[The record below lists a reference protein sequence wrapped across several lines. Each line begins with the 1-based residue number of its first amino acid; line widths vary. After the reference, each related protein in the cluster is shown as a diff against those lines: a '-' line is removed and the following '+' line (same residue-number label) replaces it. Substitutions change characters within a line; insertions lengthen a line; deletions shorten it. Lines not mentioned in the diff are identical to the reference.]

1 MNYRTIVMIFLLFLG
16 AVIINFFIM
25 KLWDSVRANF
35 IARLAIGSSD
45 SARFSHDF
53 LRDVFSRT
61 SFNKE
66 EMKRKMISAGIYDEI
81 WVDIYYLLKFIPFL
95 GSLIVILFSYL
106 IEKIDLTSSMMFS
119 LVSLIVFIIIPD
131 VYLTNRGKKNISRLS
146 SKLPFLLDLM
156 SICIRT
162 GMTVESCL
170 EFLAKELHDI
180 DKSLAYTVNAVSER
194 TRLVGIERALDEFY
208 VLVPTNEF
216 QSFVMTL
223 KQNIQ
228 YGTSIAPVMSSLAA
242 EIREIQMMNLEEKV
256 GKMGAKI
263 SIPLIIFIMVPIIV
277 LIAAPGIMRLLMS

>member
-1 MNYRTIVMIFLLFLG
+1 MNEHTMFIGVLLL
-16 AVIINFFIM
+16 VVSIILAFFIM
-25 KLWDSVRANF
+25 KLWDYVRMDV
-35 IARLAIGSSD
+35 IARQAIGST
-45 SARFSHDF
+45 RNNFSKN
-53 LRDVFSRT
+53 LLKNALSKV

-66 EMKRKMISAGIYDEI
+66 ETKSKMISAGIYDEI
-81 WVDIYYLLKFIPFL
+81 WVDIYYLLKFVPF
-95 GSLIVILFSYL
+95 SICLIAILSEYITKEL
-106 IEKIDLTSSMMFS
+106 DATSSMIS
-119 LVSLIVFIIIPD
+119 VLISLIAFVIIPD
-131 VYLTNRGKKNISRLS
+131 TYLTSKGKKNIRRLS

-170 EFLAKELHDI
+170 NFLGKELYDI
-180 DKSLAYTVNAVSER
+180 DKNLAYTVSVVSER
-194 TRLVGIERALDEFY
+194 TRLVGIEKSLDEFY

-228 YGTSIAPVMSSLAA
+228 YGSSIAPVITSLAV
-242 EIREIQMMNLEEKV
+242 EIREIQMMDLEEKV

-263 SIPLIIFIMVPIIV
+263 SIPLITFIMVPIIV